1 MKKIDIKLNG
11 GNGPLFIWLSKVVF
25 VVIAVLV
32 GYLLISSF
40 QGGGRITAR
49 NIIRKTAQ
57 IFYDD
62 SSAVET
68 QDIWRGVMCIDKYGQ
83 PVTREQ
89 VRLIKKTPPRE
100 NIFLSIG
107 IPTIERNN
115 NGKKVDYLNTTLS
128 ILISKLSPAERRQ
141 VLIVIFCADQ
151 DPKKQQVTIANLQQN
166 FQKHIQ
172 TGLIQILLAPKRFYS
187 RIDNLPRNFNDTEL
201 RVKWRSKQSLDIAFM
216 FYYMHGLSEFYL
228 HLEDDVKTEDDFFET
243 IRHDSKEKFKTE
255 WVMIMY
261 FKMGFIGKL
270 IKSDILSPMADFLRN
285 FYYEM
290 PPDWLYSIFVKLL
303 EKNGVELIGSRT
315 LFHHLGVQSSSG
327 NTRK

>member
-1 MKKIDIKLNG
+1 M
-11 GNGPLFIWLSKVVF
+11 LFYIYPIVPYAPAFLH
-25 VVIAVLV
+25 
-32 GYLLISSF
+32 SF
-40 QGGGRITAR
+40 L
-49 NIIRKTAQ
+49 
-57 IFYDD
+57 F
-62 SSAVET
+62 
-68 QDIWRGVMCIDKYGQ
+68 
-83 PVTREQ
+83 PVTVVKGIGPKRHIYFYSL
-89 VRLIKKTPPRE
+89 VLDVFLCYSKT
-100 NIFLSIG
+100 NLSTQFLAVFLSIG